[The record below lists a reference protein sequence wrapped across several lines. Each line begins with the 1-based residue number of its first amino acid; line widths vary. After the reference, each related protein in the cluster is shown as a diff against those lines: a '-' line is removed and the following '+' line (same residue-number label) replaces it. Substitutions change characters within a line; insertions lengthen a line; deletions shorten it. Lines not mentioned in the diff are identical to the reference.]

1 MAVLWLREDGGHDAA
16 AIAYDSEYAAKVAQ
30 GIYKPKANLIL
41 ALMVQKLVK
50 EETARRRGGLRFIH
64 VRGHS
69 GDDGNDRADE
79 LVQWGKQAGPYCRI
93 PKEGETPEERL
104 RRRER
109 WRKAK
114 LAAELAAESAVT
126 VPDAD
131 AGTKV
136 RVSIGDT
143 GIVLDSPGRGDDAVV
158 TVRLL
163 LSNPKQLCVK

>member
-1 MAVLWLREDGGHDAA
+1 M
-16 AIAYDSEYAAKVAQ
+16 
-30 GIYKPKANLIL
+30 
-41 ALMVQKLVK
+41 
-50 EETARRRGGLRFIH
+50 
-64 VRGHS
+64 
-69 GDDGNDRADE
+69 
-79 LVQWGKQAGPYCRI
+79 QWGKQAGPYCRI